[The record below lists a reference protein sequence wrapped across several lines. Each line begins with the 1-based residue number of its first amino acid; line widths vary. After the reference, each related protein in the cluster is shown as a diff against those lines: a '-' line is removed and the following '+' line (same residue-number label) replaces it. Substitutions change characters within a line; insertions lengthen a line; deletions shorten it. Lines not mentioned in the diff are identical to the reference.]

1 MRMVKKKSLSK
12 DKMKMSNKSISA
24 LQAGEISE
32 LNRQMQNRIKN
43 LDNQNDLR
51 DAMMY
56 SVMAGGKR
64 IRPLIVFATCLSL
77 NKSISPSTYV
87 VAGSLEF
94 IHTYSLI
101 HDDLPEMD
109 NDDLRRGK
117 PTNHKIYGQAMAVLA
132 GDALL
137 TEAFSWLSE
146 VQVSAQR
153 GLMLVHKL
161 SQAAGA
167 LGMVDGQARDI
178 KGEDQQLNIE
188 QLKILHAGKTGALIR
203 YAFEAGG
210 VLANATEKQQTLLSK
225 LGSAYG
231 LAFQIYDD
239 ILDVTSSEQEM
250 GKAVHKDQS
259 ENKNTYPTLL
269 GLDGA
274 KESLSYTLDE
284 ASGVLERMKDI
295 GVETKLFE
303 ELLAYFRI

>member
-1 MRMVKKKSLSK
+1 
-12 DKMKMSNKSISA
+12 MSNKSISA

>member
-24 LQAGEISE
+24 LQAGEINE
-32 LNRQMQNRIKN
+32 LNQQMQNRIEN

-77 NKSISPSTYV
+77 NEPISPSTYI

-117 PTNHKIYGQAMAVLA
+117 PTNHKVYGQAMAVLA

-137 TEAFSWLSE
+137 TEAFRWLSE

-178 KGEDQQLNIE
+178 KGEGQQLNIE
-188 QLKILHAGKTGALIR
+188 QLKVLHAGKTGALIR

-210 VLANATEKQQTLLSK
+210 ILANATEKQQQLLSK

-250 GKAVHKDQS
+250 GKAVHKDKS

-269 GLDGA
+269 GLNGA
-274 KESLSYTLDE
+274 KESLAYTLDE
-284 ASGVLERMKDI
+284 ASGVLEQLKDI

>member
-1 MRMVKKKSLSK
+1 
-12 DKMKMSNKSISA
+12 MSNKSISA

-137 TEAFSWLSE
+137 TEAFRWLSE

-210 VLANATEKQQTLLSK
+210 VLANATEKQQKLLSK
-225 LGSAYG
+225 LGLAYG

-269 GLDGA
+269 GLEGA

-284 ASGVLERMKDI
+284 AIGVLERMKDI